1 MLWVEVPYG
10 RFFLGLFGHIPTYGL
25 KHCTVATVAP
35 FEVPEMANESII
47 GLIYGKTYRKKSG
60 LPVDCPFNPLRIMFG
75 D

>member
-1 MLWVEVPYG
+1 MEG
-10 RFFLGLFGHIPTYGL
+10 FFLGLIGNIPTYGL
-25 KHCTVATVAP
+25 KNCTVAP

-47 GLIYGKTYRKKSG
+47 GLIYGKTYRKRSG

>member
-10 RFFLGLFGHIPTYGL
+10 RFFFKLGLFGNIPTYDR
-25 KHCTVATVAP
+25 KNCTVAP
-35 FEVPEMANESII
+35 FEVPEMANESNI
-47 GLIYGKTYRKKSG
+47 GLIYGKTYMKKSG